1 MILWSYDG
9 EDSWEYLGLKGDQTN
24 QSFRNQPWKL
34 FGRTYAE
41 AQMLWPPV
49 VKSWLIGKEIV
60 PGKDWGQ
67 GEKGMIEDE
76 MFGCHHKLNG
86 PECEQ
91 TPADSEGHGSL
102 VCCISWGHKELD
114 LT

>member
-1 MILWSYDG
+1 M
-9 EDSWEYLGLKGDQTN
+9 T
-24 QSFRNQPWKL
+24 
-34 FGRTYAE
+34 
-41 AQMLWPPV
+41 
-49 VKSWLIGKEIV
+49 
-60 PGKDWGQ
+60 
-67 GEKGMIEDE
+67 EDE

-91 TPADSEGHGSL
+91 TPTDSEGHGSL